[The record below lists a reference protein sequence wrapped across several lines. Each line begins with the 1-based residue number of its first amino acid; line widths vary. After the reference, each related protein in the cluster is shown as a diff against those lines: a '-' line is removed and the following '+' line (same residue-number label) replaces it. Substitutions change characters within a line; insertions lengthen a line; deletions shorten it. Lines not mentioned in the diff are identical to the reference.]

1 MSDFTFQAVEHDGIA
16 CLLVRIDAI
25 GPTEV
30 YIPLDE
36 IVREA
41 SWKGYAL
48 YNLSDV
54 MLQKVCESQGY
65 TNQDDITRR
74 LDVLEQHFSE
84 QGINDLAH
92 AIELRI
98 ISRLRYG
105 RDPRIE
111 KAE

>member
-1 MSDFTFQAVEHDGIA
+1 MSDYRFQVVEHNGIA
-16 CLLVRIDAI
+16 CLSVRIESI

-48 YNLSDV
+48 YNLSDA

-65 TNQDDITRR
+65 TSQDDIARR
-74 LDVLEQHFSE
+74 LDALEQHFSE
-84 QGINDLAH
+84 QGINDLAQ
-92 AIELRI
+92 AIEQRI
-98 ISRLRYG
+98 VSRLRYG
-105 RDPRIE
+105 RNPWIE
-111 KAE
+111 RAT

>member
-1 MSDFTFQAVEHDGIA
+1 MSDFTFQAVEHDGVA

-41 SWKGYAL
+41 SWRGYAL
-48 YNLSDV
+48 YNLSDA

-65 TNQDDITRR
+65 TNQADITRR
-74 LDVLEQHFSE
+74 LDALEQHFSE
-84 QGINDLAH
+84 QGINELSQV
-92 AIELRI
+92 IERRI
-98 ISRLRYG
+98 ISR
-105 RDPRIE
+105 PR
-111 KAE
+111 

>member
-1 MSDFTFQAVEHDGIA
+1 MSDFTFQAVEHDGVA
-16 CLLVRIDAI
+16 CLLVMIDAI

-41 SWKGYAL
+41 SWR
-48 YNLSDV
+48 
-54 MLQKVCESQGY
+54 GY
-65 TNQDDITRR
+65 TSQDDITRR
-74 LDVLEQHFSE
+74 LDALEQHFSE
-84 QGINDLAH
+84 QGLNDLAH

-98 ISRLRYG
+98 VSRLRYG

-111 KAE
+111 RPE

>member
-1 MSDFTFQAVEHDGIA
+1 MSDFTFQAVEHDGVA
-16 CLLVRIDAI
+16 CLLVRIRGGLFDFDGFVQA
-25 GPTEV
+25 

-54 MLQKVCESQGY
+54 MLQKICESQGY
-65 TNQDDITRR
+65 
-74 LDVLEQHFSE
+74 S
-84 QGINDLAH
+84 
-92 AIELRI
+92 
-98 ISRLRYG
+98 
-105 RDPRIE
+105 